1 MKRKGEADGFGIA
14 VLMILVTAF
23 VCGIISYQKGLQIG
37 RIDIAS
43 GRVKATQVVNAD
55 GLTEWK
61 FEEAHK

>member
-1 MKRKGEADGFGIA
+1 VKRKGDSDLGCTVMLSGL
-14 VLMILVTAF
+14 VLCGVLCFISYVNGVTA
-23 VCGIISYQKGLQIG
+23 G